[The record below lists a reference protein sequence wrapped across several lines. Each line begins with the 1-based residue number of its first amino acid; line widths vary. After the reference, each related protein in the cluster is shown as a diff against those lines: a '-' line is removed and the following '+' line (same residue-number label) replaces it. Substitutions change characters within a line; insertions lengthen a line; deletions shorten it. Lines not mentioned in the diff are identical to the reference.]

1 MATVLRDTDAVKRAL
16 TAGQLTVPDPTTGY
30 QRSMYAGC
38 PKDGMAAP
46 IRRIVREHGNE
57 ITTVAVHCNICGN
70 EFDAPVES
78 LYLR

>member
-1 MATVLRDTDAVKRAL
+1 
-16 TAGQLTVPDPTTGY
+16 
-30 QRSMYAGC
+30 MYAGC